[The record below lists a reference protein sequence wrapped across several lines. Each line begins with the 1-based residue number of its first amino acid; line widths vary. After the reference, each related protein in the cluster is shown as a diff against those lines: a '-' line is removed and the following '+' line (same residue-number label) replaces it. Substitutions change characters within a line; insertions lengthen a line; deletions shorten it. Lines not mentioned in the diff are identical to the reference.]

1 MSAPRPTTLLRLL
14 ALAALAGLAALVSN
28 RVAGPTRRL
37 AWRGSLVVAVPTMIV
52 PPAREPVAP
61 ELAPLTGRENTEVRL
76 KAVAPQT
83 PAPAKQVAPAPP
95 EATVP
100 IRELGSAEALAGF
113 QAGWPFL
120 DARRSAEFAEGHVRG
135 AFCTSVWEADLEDR
149 LIDFKAARHPGP
161 GDPIVIY
168 CSGGDCHD
176 SHLLAEKL
184 LAQGYFHLLIYRDGY
199 PDWVALG
206 RPTAKGAQP

>member
-1 MSAPRPTTLLRLL
+1 
-14 ALAALAGLAALVSN
+14 
-28 RVAGPTRRL
+28 
-37 AWRGSLVVAVPTMIV
+37 
-52 PPAREPVAP
+52 
-61 ELAPLTGRENTEVRL
+61 
-76 KAVAPQT
+76 
-83 PAPAKQVAPAPP
+83 
-95 EATVP
+95 VP